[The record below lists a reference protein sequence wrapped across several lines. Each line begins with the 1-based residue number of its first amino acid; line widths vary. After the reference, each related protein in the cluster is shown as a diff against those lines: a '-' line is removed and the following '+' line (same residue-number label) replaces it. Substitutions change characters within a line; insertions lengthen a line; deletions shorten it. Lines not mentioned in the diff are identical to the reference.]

1 MDTFR
6 LSELLIG
13 FYVGN
18 LYAYSSS
25 IRDYYFLFNVI
36 ILLSYLIFIF
46 KAQGNEAMKEPVLN
60 IAVGYILSILFNT
73 LFSLSA
79 VDNGGFVR
87 VSDQRSGLYWKQNM
101 QNMPKKNGDKN
112 NVDSCYDTYEK

>member
-46 KAQGNEAMKEPVLN
+46 KEQGQEAMKEPVLN
-60 IAVGYILSILFNT
+60 LAVGCILSILFNT
-73 LFSLSA
+73 LFSLRPA
-79 VDNGGFVR
+79 DNGGFVR
-87 VSDQRSGLYWKQNM
+87 VSDDRSRLYWKR
-101 QNMPKKNGDKN
+101 KKNGDKN
-112 NVDSCYDTYEK
+112 KDVSCYDKYEK